1 MAKSTDT
8 FPAQLRSS
16 VIQQFVSSIQSVPE
30 GPKRD
35 QLAAYMA
42 AFQSSLQGL
51 TADEASVQ
59 IIMAIADMK
68 AIVKA

>member
-16 VIQQFVSSIQSVPE
+16 VITQFTTSIQSVPE

-35 QLAAYMA
+35 QLDALMA
-42 AFQSSLQGL
+42 TFQSDLVGMTGL
-51 TADEASVQ
+51 EASERIRQ
-59 IIMAIADMK
+59 AIADMK